1 MPSAEVGAVTRKN
14 VARNLH
20 PVFAVILPRTT
31 GLNVFAGGDGWRRAQ
46 HRDQITMTT
55 SFDTKNA
62 KAAVRTM
69 ESDAFDQ
76 TG

>member
-1 MPSAEVGAVTRKN
+1 M
-14 VARNLH
+14 
-20 PVFAVILPRTT
+20 ILPRTT